1 MKKQE
6 ANKVK
11 TASTHMEKTTE
22 RLLELLDRLAAESAK
37 GTPIVVE
44 GQNDVDTLRKLEV
57 EGDIIPAKT
66 SGKSFLDVIGE
77 VEKKGKREVIILM
90 DFDRR
95 GIEWTKRLTQHLE
108 RMRIKSNLLFW
119 NKLRNLV
126 GREVKDVEG
135 LASYVETLK
144 ERYKI

>member
-1 MKKQE
+1 
-6 ANKVK
+6 VK
-11 TASTHMEKTTE
+11 TALTHIEKTTE
-22 RLLELLDRLAAESAK
+22 RLFELLDRLATESTK
-37 GTPIVVE
+37 GTTIIVE

-57 EGDIIPAKT
+57 KGDIIQAKT

-77 VEKKGKREVIILM
+77 IEEQGKREVIILM

-95 GIEWTKRLTQHLE
+95 GIEWTKRLTQNFE
-108 RMRIKSNLLFW
+108 RMKIKSNLLFW
-119 NKLRNLV
+119 NELRNLV

-144 ERYKI
+144 ERCKI

>member
-1 MKKQE
+1 M
-6 ANKVK
+6 K
-11 TASTHMEKTTE
+11 TALTHIEKTTE
-22 RLLELLDRLAAESAK
+22 RLFELLDRLATESTK
-37 GTPIVVE
+37 GTTIIVE

-57 EGDIIPAKT
+57 KGDIIQAKT

-77 VEKKGKREVIILM
+77 IEEQGKREVIILM

-95 GIEWTKRLTQHLE
+95 GIEWTKRLTQNFE
-108 RMRIKSNLLFW
+108 RMKIKSNLLFW
-119 NKLRNLV
+119 NELRNLV

-144 ERYKI
+144 ERCKI